1 MQSGNDSS
9 PTLVFRSVAEHGFAL
24 RKAIAMSRFL
34 MATGRSTIDPKY
46 GQDIIV

>member
-9 PTLVFRSVAEHGFAL
+9 HTLVSRFVAEHGFAL

-34 MATGRSTIDPKY
+34 MATGRSTIDLKD
-46 GQDIIV
+46 G